1 MVASGK
7 RKKSKKPAVKARK
20 VAKPRKAKKAA
31 VKKKVKA
38 APVKPAKR
46 PKKKTP
52 KRAVSSRTKA
62 KVSEP
67 TVEQIAPSGEPEF
80 VSNAQLLK
88 L

>member
-1 MVASGK
+1 MAASGK
-7 RKKSKKPAVKARK
+7 RKKSKKPAVKAPK
-20 VAKPRKAKKAA
+20 LAKPKKAKKAA

-38 APVKPAKR
+38 APAKPAKR
-46 PKKKTP
+46 PKKKTS
-52 KRAVSSRTKA
+52 KRAASFRTKA
-62 KVSEP
+62 KVSGP